1 MIHQKQQQASPS
13 SQSGFTIIESLVA
26 VIVTAILLSAIA
38 PVIVLSV
45 ATRVQARRI
54 ELATDTAKSY
64 IDGVRTTKIS
74 DPPITMKSATDTT
87 DPPPPD
93 APSGTLTCPSTGG
106 VCSISPT
113 PPNTSY
119 QLYCFA
125 GDTGG
130 CTNDKAMIVQAF
142 GYNPT
147 STSAQNG
154 YKLGLRV
161 YRADAFKTG
170 ITLKASKDT
179 GIQKQQTFT
188 GSTGLTSIQ
197 APLVEMTTEISN
209 GSTTFGNFCDRLKQ
223 PTPSPSPT
231 ASPTP
236 TPQSQC

>member
-26 VIVTAILLSAIA
+26 VIVVAILLSAIA

-45 ATRVQARRI
+45 ATRVQARRV
-54 ELATDTAKSY
+54 ELATDAARSY

-74 DPPITMKSATDTT
+74 DPPINTT
-87 DPPPPD
+87 DSPPPN

-106 VCSISPT
+106 ICSISPT
-113 PPNTSY
+113 PPPTMSY
-119 QLYCFA
+119 QLYCFP
-125 GDTGG
+125 GDTGD
-130 CTNDKAMIVQAF
+130 CKNDKAMIVKAF

-147 STSAQNG
+147 SQNTQYG

-161 YRADAFKTG
+161 YRADAFKTS
-170 ITLKASKDT
+170 ITLKALKDS
-179 GIQKQQTFT
+179 GINKQLPFT
-188 GSTGLTSIQ
+188 GGTGLRSIQ
-197 APLVEMTTEISN
+197 APSVEMTTEISN

-236 TPQSQC
+236 QSQC

>member
-1 MIHQKQQQASPS
+1 MIHQKQQPASPS

-26 VIVTAILLSAIA
+26 IIVVGILLTAIA

-45 ATRVQARRI
+45 ATRVQARRV
-54 ELATDTAKSY
+54 ELASDAAKSY
-64 IDGVRTTKIS
+64 IDGVRTAKITA
-74 DPPITMKSATDTT
+74 PPITIKSVTDTT
-87 DPPPPD
+87 DPPPPE
-93 APSGTLTCPSTGG
+93 APSGTLTCPSTAEAV
-106 VCSISPT
+106 VCSTTAVYRI
-113 PPNTSY
+113 
-119 QLYCFA
+119 YCFP
-125 GDTGG
+125 GDTGS

-147 STSAQNG
+147 SNDAQRG

-170 ITLKASKDT
+170 ITLKALKDT

-188 GSTGLTSIQ
+188 GGTGLTSIQ

-209 GSTTFGNFCDRLKQ
+209 GSTTFSNFCDRLKQ
-223 PTPSPSPT
+223 PTVSPT
-231 ASPTP
+231 SPT

>member
-26 VIVTAILLSAIA
+26 VIVVAILLSAIA

-45 ATRVQARRI
+45 ATRVQARRV
-54 ELATDTAKSY
+54 ELATDAARSY

-74 DPPITMKSATDTT
+74 DPPITIRSTGATT

-93 APSGTLTCPSTGG
+93 APPSGPLTSCPSTIGG
-106 VCSISPT
+106 ICST
-113 PPNTSY
+113 TTSY
-119 QLYCFA
+119 QLYCFP
-125 GDTGG
+125 GDTGD
-130 CTNDKAMIVQAF
+130 CKNDKAMIIQAF

-147 STSAQNG
+147 SQNAQYG

-161 YRADAFKTG
+161 YRADAFKTS

-179 GIQKQQTFT
+179 GINKQLPFT
-188 GSTGLTSIQ
+188 GGTGLRSIQ

-236 TPQSQC
+236 QSQC